1 MLEWMQICLIKLT
14 KANIRPTQEGL
25 RSPNTH
31 GPKGLMNWNKKP
43 DAFYRKANSNSK
55 TIISNGWK
63 RRSTS
68 RKLCLNV
75 EKLNFLR
82 KKTQS
87 FMIVSLEI
95 GGGGGHTNRRRM
107 LS

>member
-1 MLEWMQICLIKLT
+1 M
-14 KANIRPTQEGL
+14 
-25 RSPNTH
+25 H
-31 GPKGLMNWNKKP
+31 
-43 DAFYRKANSNSK
+43 YRKANSNSK

-68 RKLCLNV
+68 WKLRLNV
-75 EKLNFLR
+75 EMSNFLR

-95 GGGGGHTNRRRM
+95 GGGGGGCSVESQHMFVSTAPTKKKPAPGDREVPPEETI
-107 LS
+107 L

>member
-1 MLEWMQICLIKLT
+1 
-14 KANIRPTQEGL
+14 
-25 RSPNTH
+25 
-31 GPKGLMNWNKKP
+31 MNWNKKP
-43 DAFYRKANSNSK
+43 DAFYMKANSNSK

-68 RKLCLNV
+68 WKLCLNV
-75 EKLNFLR
+75 ERLNFLR
-82 KKTQS
+82 RKTQY

-95 GGGGGHTNRRRM
+95 GGGGGHAIRRRM